1 MPKDISMPTDSYSR
15 LLQFRKTQVALDMA
29 DMHLYQNI
37 AVKYIYDTP
46 ACGLFIDLGLGKT
59 VISLTAFQ
67 QLWVDGL
74 VSRCLVIAPLKVANN
89 TWPTEISTWS
99 HLYPLRYSLVTGELE
114 DRKKALR
121 NRAPIHIINRENVPW
136 LVEQYGAKWPYDM
149 VIIDESSSF
158 KDHNS
163 ERFKALKKVR
173 KLIKRVVE
181 LTASPVA
188 EGYIGLF
195 SQIYLLDLGQRFG
208 NKITKYREEYFTHN
222 QYSRK
227 YTVKQD
233 KRQEIIDKIS
243 DITLE
248 MKADQYLPS
257 KGRQDIVRLVQ
268 LNEPEMELYRTMEKE
283 LMIDIIDSTGETHV
297 IEAQNAGVLAGKLLQ
312 MASGVIYR
320 NWVELQPGSEDK
332 VIRCKDA
339 IPLHDHK
346 IAALQALMEELDGE
360 PIIVCYWFQSS
371 LARLKKAFPSM
382 HILDKAGTQVEPWN
396 KGRIKIL
403 ALHPQSAG
411 HGLNLQKG
419 GRNMVFFDL
428 PASLEL
434 YEQVIG
440 RIDRQGQK
448 LLCRIFHLLAA
459 NTADQHVFKRLR
471 EKKDV
476 QDWFYQRLRRYHQ
489 KVKASIEG
497 RLIG

>member
-1 MPKDISMPTDSYSR
+1 MPKDTLMPTDYYSR
-15 LLQFRKTQVALDMA
+15 LLSFRRKQVVLDMEQ
-29 DMHLYQNI
+29 MHLYQNI
-37 AVKYIYDTP
+37 AVKYIYDNP
-46 ACGLFIDLGLGKT
+46 ACALFIDLGLGKT

-74 VSRCLVIAPLKVANN
+74 VRKCLVVAPLKVANN
-89 TWPTEISTWS
+89 TWPAEISTWS
-99 HLYPLRYSLVTGELE
+99 HLYPLRYSLVTGDLDE
-114 DRKKALR
+114 RKKALR
-121 NRAPIHIINRENVPW
+121 SGAPIHIINRENIPW
-136 LVEQYGAKWPYDM
+136 LVDLLGAKWPYDM

-158 KDHNS
+158 KDHDS
-163 ERFKALKKVR
+163 ERFKALKRVR
-173 KLIKRVVE
+173 KLIKRIVE

-188 EGYIGLF
+188 EGYHGLF

-208 NKITKYREEYFTHN
+208 NKITHFREKYFKHN
-222 QYSRK
+222 QYTRK
-227 YTVKQD
+227 YTVIDD

-257 KGRQDIVRLVQ
+257 KGRQEIVRLVHLDEDQ
-268 LNEPEMELYRTMEKE
+268 MEKYRFMEKE
-283 LMIDIIDSTGETHV
+283 MMIEVINAAGENLV

-332 VIRCKDA
+332 VVRCKEA

-382 HILDKAGTQVEPWN
+382 HILDRAGTQVEPWN

-459 NTADQHVFKRLR
+459 NTVDQHVHKRLR

-489 KVKASIEG
+489 KVKAQIEG